1 MRKPKF
7 MSVRRPV
14 TVERIMADLRVSR
27 EDAQHI
33 HAAGNQWAIARV
45 PVKPE
50 AQKRRRAQVRP
61 PVDALAVRAAR
72 ATAERICG
80 E

>member
-7 MSVRRPV
+7 EFVRRPV
-14 TVERIMADLRVSR
+14 TVERIMGDLRVSR
-27 EDAQHI
+27 EDAQRI

-50 AQKRRRAQVRP
+50 ARKTRNPR
-61 PVDALAVRAAR
+61 ALAREASADRAR
-72 ATAERICG
+72 QTAKAICG